1 MSILRGLKPVLII
14 LVSSAS
20 IYFVIALGLIAS
32 QRIQP
37 LPARE
42 SLAFASIEPTTAQ
55 DPGLTTWRARDGAA
69 LGVRHYPGS
78 QAGPLVVVV
87 HGSGWHGGG
96 YTALGASL
104 AEEYGF
110 EVLIP
115 DLRGHGPAPIRRGDV
130 DYIGQL
136 EDDLADLIL
145 AYGGADRPVYMI
157 GHSSGGGLTIRFAG
171 GAHGDMLDKAV
182 LVAPFLKY
190 NAPTARKDGG
200 GWSHVLVRRI
210 IGLSMLNAI
219 GIHALDHL
227 HVIQFRFP
235 DSVLHGPQGATATSS
250 YSYRLNTSFAPRA
263 DYLADVARLPPFLLI
278 AGKEDEAFQVEAYE
292 PTLAG
297 ASPKGRYML
306 IEGADHLGI
315 LSNGEA
321 HAAIGNFLRAAPSGV
336 GDGRTD

>member
-1 MSILRGLKPVLII
+1 MPTPGGLKPVLVI

-20 IYFVIALGLIAS
+20 IFFMIALGLIAS
-32 QRIQP
+32 QRLQP

-42 SLAFASIEPTTAQ
+42 SLAFASIETTTAQ
-55 DPGLTTWRARDGAA
+55 DPGLTTWRARDGAE
-69 LGVRHYPGS
+69 LGVRHYPGPET
-78 QAGPLVVVV
+78 GPLVVVV

-115 DLRGHGPAPIRRGDV
+115 DLRGHGPAPMRRGDV
-130 DYIGQL
+130 DYVGQL

-145 AYGGADRPVYMI
+145 AYGGTERPVYMV

-171 GAHGDMLDKAV
+171 GAHGHMLDKAV
-182 LVAPFLKY
+182 LIAPFLKY
-190 NAPTARKDGG
+190 NAPTAREDGG

-210 IGLSMLNAI
+210 IGLSMLNAV

-235 DSVLHGPQGATATSS
+235 DSVLHGPQGANATQS

-263 DYLADVARLPPFLLI
+263 DYLADAARLPPFLLI
-278 AGKEDEAFQVEAYE
+278 AGREDEAFRAEAYE
-292 PTLAG
+292 PTLAAATPRG
-297 ASPKGRYML
+297 QYML
-306 IEGADHLGI
+306 IGGANHLGI
-315 LSNGEA
+315 LSDRDA
-321 HAAIGNFLRAAPSGV
+321 HAAIGTFLREAPSGV
-336 GDGRTD
+336 ADG